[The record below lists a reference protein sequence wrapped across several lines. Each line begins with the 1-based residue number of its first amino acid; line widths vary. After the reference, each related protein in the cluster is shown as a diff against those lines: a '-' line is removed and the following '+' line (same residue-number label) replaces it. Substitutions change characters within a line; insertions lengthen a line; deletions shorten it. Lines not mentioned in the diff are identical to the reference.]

1 MCLIDKKQFRVAEQD
16 IPIFKVVL
24 DGHFSPLKNT
34 RLFRVNYIT
43 NTVQFARDTLEEYQ
57 PRNDS
62 GYVFD
67 INYYH
72 ALTSRKRAEEFLKN
86 ISQYYLSTDKLTIV
100 EGYIPPFTRYAID
113 VNGNYICARRMILNI

>member
-1 MCLIDKKQFRVAEQD
+1 MCLIDKKQFRVAEQN
-16 IPIFKVVL
+16 IPVFKIVL
-24 DGHFSPLKNT
+24 DGHFSPLRIT

-43 NTVQFARDTLEEYQ
+43 DTVQFAGDTLEEYRTV
-57 PRNDS
+57 RNDN

-86 ISQYYLSTDKLTIV
+86 ISPYFLPTDKLTIV
-100 EGYIPPFTRYAID
+100 EGYIPEGTRYAI
-113 VNGNYICARRMILNI
+113 NESENICARKMILNI

>member
-43 NTVQFARDTLEEYQ
+43 NTIQFEGDTLEKYYTV
-57 PRNDS
+57 NNS
-62 GYVFD
+62 NSYMFG

-72 ALTSRKRAEEFLKN
+72 ALTSRKRAEEFLEN
-86 ISQYYLSTDKLTIV
+86 ISSLYLSTDKLTIV
-100 EGYIPPFTRYAID
+100 EGYIPEGTRYAI
-113 VNGNYICARRMILNI
+113 NESGNICARKIILNI